1 MKVKYY
7 MRGVGV
13 GIILTVIVCSFG
25 NKDAKTAMSDSEII
39 AAAKQLG
46 MVENDHDYDLSV
58 LKGTITPTPEPTM
71 ESEGT
76 VTPEPTKGIEATVTP
91 EPTNGIEATVT
102 PEPTKGI
109 EATVTP
115 EPTKGIGVTVTPE
128 PTKGLEATMTPDP
141 TKEDEAMGS
150 QSTTIEEDIRSFAI
164 KSGMGSEAVA
174 KAVQE
179 SGLVADWEE
188 FNRYLI
194 TEGYSSKIRT
204 SNYSIAMGAT
214 YDEIAELITKKPLK
228 NK

>member
-91 EPTNGIEATVT
+91 EPT
-102 PEPTKGI
+102 KGI

-115 EPTKGIGVTVTPE
+115 EPTKGIGVTVRPE
-128 PTKGLEATMTPDP
+128 PTKGIEATMTPDP